1 MEIQK
6 NTFTVGKIRIDKDRL
21 YSIGNV
27 EYVTGIEPLTET
39 DDFGQALTALKNYSQ
54 ENSRDYAFAIIDQ
67 NKELIETNADDGFK
81 RILRDDVQL
90 IRLDKYEEDELGT
103 SMYRYKD
110 DTRITIRRKDEG
122 FFQNCYR
129 STFYYTGT
137 EFPDRTVEGQF
148 SALFPI
154 DADRKQE
161 KEFNRR
167 LAENLKKVIFL
178 FDPKEELTP
187 LEKENFQ
194 KLLKKAYDD
203 SKIQYNPM
211 AREHI
216 HAPKNPND
224 DDDYENERTKGK
236 VVVREIER

>member
-21 YSIGNV
+21 YNIGNV

-39 DDFGQALTALKNYSQ
+39 DDFGQALTA
-54 ENSRDYAFAIIDQ
+54 IVDQ
-67 NKELIETNADDGFK
+67 NKELIETNADDSFK

-90 IRLDKYEEDELGT
+90 IRLDKYEENELGT

-110 DTRITIRRKDEG
+110 DTRITIKRTDEG

-129 STFYYTGT
+129 STFYYTGV
-137 EFPDRTVEGQF
+137 EFPNRTVEGKF

-161 KEFNRR
+161 REFNRN
-167 LAENLKKVIFL
+167 LADNLKKIIFL
-178 FDPKEELTP
+178 FDPDKELTP

-194 KLLKKAYDD
+194 KLLKKAYND
-203 SKIQYNPM
+203 SKIQHNPREM
-211 AREHI
+211 EHI

-224 DDDYENERTKGK
+224 DDDYEGERTRGK